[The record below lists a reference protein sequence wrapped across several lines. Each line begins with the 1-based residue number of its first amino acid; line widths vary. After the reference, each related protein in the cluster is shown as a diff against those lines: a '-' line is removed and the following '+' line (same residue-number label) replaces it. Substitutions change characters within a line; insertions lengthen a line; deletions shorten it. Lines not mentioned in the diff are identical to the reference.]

1 MAARCWGFGSSIWL
15 ANHDTRPQLI
25 KLSIL
30 VGTGGALIYQPS
42 AQMGFPDMLLGRP
55 IYYSEYASKIGD
67 VGDLLLVNWSQFLE
81 GIYQPLQSAESMHV
95 RFLNHE
101 RTFKFW
107 LRNAGAPWWR
117 AALTPNKSSDTLSPF
132 VTLAAR

>member
-1 MAARCWGFGSSIWL
+1 
-15 ANHDTRPQLI
+15 
-25 KLSIL
+25 
-30 VGTGGALIYQPS
+30 
-42 AQMGFPDMLLGRP
+42 MGFPDMLLGRP
-55 IYYSEYASKIGD
+55 IYYSEFASKLGD
-67 VGDLLLVNWSQFLE
+67 VGDIILGNWSQFLE
-81 GIYQPLQSAESMHV
+81 GIYQPLQSAESVHV

-117 AALTPNKSSDTLSPF
+117 SALTPAKSSDTLSPF